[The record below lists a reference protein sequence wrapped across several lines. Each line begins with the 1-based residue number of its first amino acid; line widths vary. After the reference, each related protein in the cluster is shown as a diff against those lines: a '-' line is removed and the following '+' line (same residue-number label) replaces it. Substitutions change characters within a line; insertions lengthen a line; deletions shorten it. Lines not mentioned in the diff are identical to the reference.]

1 MKLRTLGRHIREGIR
16 NIFRNGWMSFASV
29 SSIFVSL
36 FILSVFMLLAL
47 NVDKLAG
54 QLESQVEIR
63 AFLQMDTPEA
73 NVKALEN
80 KLRNISGVKGVQYR
94 TPEQN
99 LQEMSDML
107 GEDGKQLFQD
117 YQGEENPMPA
127 SFTIEVFDPLTIA
140 EVAGQVTDIGAVQD
154 PPAFQQVKYGQGT
167 VETLFKITDMVRNV
181 GLAIVAGLA
190 ITAMFLIATT
200 IKTTI
205 IGRQREISIMKLV
218 GATNAFIRWPFF
230 VEGALIGFLSSAL
243 TASVVLFGY
252 GELVRKSEFDLGLLS
267 IQLLSLRE
275 AASIVIPVTVGI
287 GTMLGVWGSVLSV
300 RRYLKV

>member
-36 FILSVFMLLAL
+36 FILSVFMMLAL

-63 AFLQMDTPEA
+63 AFLQMDTAEA
-73 NVKALEN
+73 DVKALEN
-80 KLRNISGVKGVQYR
+80 KLRNISGVKGVEYR

-99 LQEMSDML
+99 LQEMSEML
-107 GEDGKQLFQD
+107 GEDGKQLLQD
-117 YQGEENPMPA
+117 YQGEDNPMPA
-127 SFTIEVFDPLTIA
+127 SFTIEVFDPVAIA
-140 EVAGQVTDIGAVQD
+140 TVAGEVTAISSAQD

-243 TASVVLFGY
+243 TAAVVLLGY
-252 GELVRKSEFDLGLLS
+252 GELVRQSEFDLGLLS
-267 IQLLSLRE
+267 IQLISISE